1 MKRFL
6 SGLLFASAVA
16 LVPNIPSFAADAIQE
31 TGAVSTPEITID
43 VTVTDE
49 MAGIDSDAS
58 TRAGEAAV
66 ISKIVNE
73 FGVEEAVVK
82 DLRGRKL
89 GYGEIT
95 LALSLAERLP
105 GGLTPENLD
114 MVMDARQG
122 PPVQGWGNVARSFD
136 LGLKPSQH
144 RLEKVGEAAAGK
156 ERVRHEKA
164 EKVAKVERAEK
175 RERIERVERV
185 ERPEKPERVERP
197 ERPDRGG
204 RK

>member
-16 LVPNIPSFAADAIQE
+16 FVPGTSASAADIVQE
-31 TGAVSTPEITID
+31 TGAASAPEITIE

-49 MAGIDSDAS
+49 MAIIDGDAS
-58 TRAGEAAV
+58 TRAGEAVV
-66 ISKIVNE
+66 IDKIVKE
-73 FGVEEAVVK
+73 FGVDASVVK
-82 DLRGRKL
+82 DLRARRL

-114 MVMDARQG
+114 RVMEARLG

-136 LGLKPSQH
+136 LSLKPSQR
-144 RLEKVGEAAAGK
+144 RLEKVGEAGAVK
-156 ERVRHEKA
+156 ERARHEKA
-164 EKVAKVERAEK
+164 EKVARAERAGK

-185 ERPEKPERVERP
+185 ERPVKPERVERP